1 MAEWEENS
9 EELESLGCSVVAVS
23 SDSLEH
29 AEKMQKESGA
39 KFPIAYGVKRE
50 QVEALGAWWA
60 EERGGFVQPTEFL
73 LGRRGIVLG
82 SLYASGPVGRMSADE
97 ALYAIRSRER
107 RRTSG

>member
-29 AEKMQKESGA
+29 AKKMQGESGA
-39 KFPIAYGVKRE
+39 KFPIAYEVTQE

-107 RRTSG
+107 RRLA

>member
-1 MAEWEENS
+1 M
-9 EELESLGCSVVAVS
+9 ESLGCSVVAVS
-23 SDSLEH
+23 ADSLEH
-29 AEKMQKESGA
+29 AEKMQGESGA
-39 KFPIAYGVKRE
+39 KFPIAYGVKRD
-50 QVEALGAWWA
+50 EAEDLGAWWS
-60 EERGGFVQPTEFL
+60 EDRGGFVQPTEFL

>member
-9 EELESLGCSVVAVS
+9 EELEALGGGVVAVS
-23 SDSLEH
+23 ADSLEH
-29 AEKMQKESGA
+29 AEKMQRESGA
-39 KFPIAYGVKRE
+39 KFPIAYDVTRE

-60 EERGGFVQPTEFL
+60 EECGGFVQPTEFL
-73 LGRRGIVLG
+73 LSRGGVVFG

-97 ALYAIRSRER
+97 ALYAIRNRER

>member
-9 EELESLGCSVVAVS
+9 SELESLGGSVIAVS

-29 AEKMQKESGA
+29 AQKMQSESGA
-39 KFPIAYGVKRE
+39 QFPIAYEVTRE

-73 LGRRGIVLG
+73 LSRGGVVFG
-82 SLYASGPVGRMSADE
+82 SLYASGPVGRMSVSE
-97 ALYAIRSRER
+97 ALYSIRNRER
-107 RRTSG
+107 RRLG